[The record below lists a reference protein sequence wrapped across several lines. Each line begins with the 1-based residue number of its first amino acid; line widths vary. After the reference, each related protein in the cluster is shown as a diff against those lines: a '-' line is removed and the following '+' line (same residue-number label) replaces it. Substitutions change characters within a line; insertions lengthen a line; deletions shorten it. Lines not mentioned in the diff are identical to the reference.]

1 MPLRLTTILLTLCCF
16 FINSAYAEIYR
27 YQDEQGTWHFSDKAP
42 KTDKSSELVTVN
54 TIKTSAEVFNKKI
67 NQDLLAY
74 LTALI
79 QPKTDIEKATLSVVK
94 IETAIG
100 SGSGFFI
107 SNNGLIITNKHVVR
121 NSDSK
126 KWRSEKDQ
134 TELKLENTKEYLAQK
149 TLEIKQYKNKLNDY
163 KARIP
168 KASKADQVVM
178 QKTYDYYLKNYNQ
191 RKTALS
197 KVNDNYIKDN
207 NKFTQLKRKMAS
219 ANNANKFKIILKD
232 NTQLQAK
239 LIKLSPNADLA
250 LLQLSGNYKTPFLE
264 DVTSFTQAMD
274 VYAIGSPL
282 GFKDYV
288 TKGIIMGEEKGN
300 IVTDTQILPGNS
312 GGPLVTPEG
321 LVVGVNTAVYRA
333 AGTIGS
339 EVFGYAIPAS
349 IIEREFAKEIHQTT
363 PQKNISSVATNF

>member
-1 MPLRLTTILLTLCCF
+1 MPFRLTAILLTLCCL
-16 FINSAYAEIYR
+16 FINSAHAEIYR
-27 YQDEQGTWHFSDKAP
+27 YQDEQGTWHFSDQAP
-42 KTDKSSELVTVN
+42 KTDENTELVVVDAV
-54 TIKTSAEVFNKKI
+54 KTSAELFNKKI
-67 NQDLLAY
+67 NHDLLTY
-74 LTALI
+74 LMTSI
-79 QPKTDIEKATLSVVK
+79 QPKTDIEKATLSVMK

-100 SGSGFFI
+100 TGSAFFV

-121 NSDSK
+121 NTDSK
-126 KWRSEKDQ
+126 SWLSEKNK
-134 TELKLENTKEYLAQK
+134 TELKLKNTKEYLAQK
-149 TLEIKQYKNKLNDY
+149 TLEINQYKNKLNDY

-168 KASKADQVVM
+168 NASETDKVVM
-178 QKTYDYYLKNYNQ
+178 QKTYSYYLKNYNK

-197 KVNDNYIKDN
+197 KINDSYTK
-207 NKFTQLKRKMAS
+207 NKNEFTELKRKIAR
-219 ANNANKFKIILKD
+219 ANNANEFKIILKD
-232 NTQLQAK
+232 NTELQAK

-264 DVTSFTQAMD
+264 DVTHFTQAMD

-312 GGPLVTPEG
+312 GGPLITPEG

-333 AGTIGS
+333 GGTIGS

-349 IIEREFAKEIHQTT
+349 IIEREFGKEIHQTA
-363 PQKNISSVATNF
+363 PQKNIPSVATNF